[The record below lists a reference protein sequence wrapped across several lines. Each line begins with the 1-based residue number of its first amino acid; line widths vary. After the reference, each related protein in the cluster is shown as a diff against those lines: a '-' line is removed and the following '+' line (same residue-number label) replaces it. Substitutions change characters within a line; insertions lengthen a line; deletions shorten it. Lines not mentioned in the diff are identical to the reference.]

1 MYAKCHTW
9 TYEATP
15 KQVDEISFNSS
26 ICTWKKTCFLAAKN
40 ASLSYQRAL
49 HLAPWLANTYV
60 DVATA
65 SDLCLSFKESPKS
78 DLNVW

>member
-1 MYAKCHTW
+1 MYAKCHPW
-9 TYEATP
+9 TDEATP

-26 ICTWKKTCFLAAKN
+26 ISTWKKTCFFAAKN

-49 HLAPWLANTYV
+49 HLTPWLANIYV

-65 SDLCLSFKESPKS
+65 SDLCSSFKESPKE
-78 DLNVW
+78 DPNVW